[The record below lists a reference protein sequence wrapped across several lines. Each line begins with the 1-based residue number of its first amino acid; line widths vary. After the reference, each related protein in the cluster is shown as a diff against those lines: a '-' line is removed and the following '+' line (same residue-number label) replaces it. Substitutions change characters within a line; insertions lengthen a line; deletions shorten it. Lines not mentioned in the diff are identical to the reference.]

1 MSNVLCR
8 LHQTVQVMQYAID
21 SKVLL
26 GCLNVIRKEIT
37 VSSGFKTS
45 LLYMLWSYT
54 CASILWRD
62 LLTLEKS
69 CCCWRG
75 ENYHV
80 MRWQTKACYE
90 LVISIFYILTRRCSC
105 SHLYV
110 LSYFGSLPCVGF
122 LWSVFS
128 FHGIKILLN
137 TYYIQPTVSLRI
149 FFCNMLTS
157 FRSCSWTLT
166 CWASWP
172 LCISCKFFV

>member
-45 LLYMLWSYT
+45 LLHMLWSYT

-75 ENYHV
+75 EKGKLSCHAMANKSMLWTCH
-80 MRWQTKACYE
+80 
-90 LVISIFYILTRRCSC
+90 LNFLYIDHF

-157 FRSCSWTLT
+157 FRSCSWTLI